1 MKKQITLIAGAA
13 AMLAL
18 MPLNSCDKIKDELF
32 KAFSANS
39 GSVNFSVAIL
49 SDTTRQ
55 VKAGE
60 MVQQY
65 NIDSIIKA
73 ETNGTFGIDDI
84 DRIIVE
90 EVKVKVNNPDVD
102 NNLAN
107 FQDGTV
113 TLSSNTNPTPLTLA
127 TGPIADVYADEKVL
141 PAVSGTD
148 IKGYLKSNTLTYV
161 YNAKLRRPT
170 TKALDCTLNVKFR
183 IE

>member
-1 MKKQITLIAGAA
+1 MKKTITLLAGAA
-13 AMLAL
+13 ALLAL
-18 MPLNSCDKIKDELF
+18 MPLNSCEKLKDELF

-39 GSVNFSVAIL
+39 GSVNFSIPIITDV
-49 SDTTRQ
+49 TRQ

-60 MVQQY
+60 VVQQY

-90 EVKVKVNNPDVD
+90 EVKVKVNNPDND

-107 FQDGTV
+107 FEDGMV
-113 TLSSNTNPTPLTLA
+113 TLSSSMNPTPLTLA

-148 IKGYLKSNTLTYV
+148 IKGYLKSNMLTYT